1 MSLCMRF
8 DMASS
13 SKVAINFRPVQLAST
28 TCMQYLSNEA
38 AASHHDAHVLVTG
51 NALIPEILSVLAHEI
66 RRVLQ
71 ELGLHNLL
79 TSPSGKLIVQ
89 YDLQAM

>member
-1 MSLCMRF
+1 
-8 DMASS
+8 
-13 SKVAINFRPVQLAST
+13 
-28 TCMQYLSNEA
+28 MQYLSNEA
-38 AASHHDAHVLVTG
+38 AASHHDAHVLVPG

-71 ELGLHNLL
+71 ELGLHKLL
-79 TSPSGKLIVQ
+79 TSPSGKLILQ